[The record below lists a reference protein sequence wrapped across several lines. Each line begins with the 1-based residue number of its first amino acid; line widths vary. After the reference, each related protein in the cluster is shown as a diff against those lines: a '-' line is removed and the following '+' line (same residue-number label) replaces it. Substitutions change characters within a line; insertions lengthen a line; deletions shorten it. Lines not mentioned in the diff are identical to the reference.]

1 MQMLILKQPQIQQ
14 MRKRNDG
21 VPFCDFQLHIIIM
34 NISAS
39 LWAEPVAI
47 FWVNYGKWCPTVAM
61 QTHLSQSVS
70 PQPVTV
76 TVPWPVFT
84 HQMPQFLLLNLPF
97 FLSPDL
103 F

>member
-34 NISAS
+34 DISAS

-47 FWVNYGKWCPTVAM
+47 FFSELWQMMPTVAM

-70 PQPVTV
+70 PQPITV
-76 TVPWPVFT
+76 TVP
-84 HQMPQFLLLNLPF
+84 
-97 FLSPDL
+97 
-103 F
+103 